1 MDFFEINRVLEELAR
16 NFAAPCATTW
26 FKVTENTNP
35 SSEEYRDKVVSFMRL
50 FENAFSSG
58 FPERSVNTKELKEFI
73 DQSLRYQI
81 SNVLSGS
88 NKEVEKRYKYYV
100 DHGY

>member
-1 MDFFEINRVLEELAR
+1 MDFFEINRVLEEIPR
-16 NFAAPCATTW
+16 TFAAPCATTW
-26 FKVTENTNP
+26 FKVTENANP

-58 FPERSVNTKELKEFI
+58 FPEESDNTKVLREYI
-73 DQSLRYQI
+73 DQSLKDQI
-81 SNVLSGS
+81 SIVLSGS

-100 DHGY
+100 NHGY

>member
-16 NFAAPCATTW
+16 TFAAPCATTW
-26 FKVTENTNP
+26 FKVTENANP

-58 FPERSVNTKELKEFI
+58 FPEGSVNTKELREFI

-100 DHGY
+100 NHGY

>member
-1 MDFFEINRVLEELAR
+1 MDFFEINRVLEELPR
-16 NFAAPCATTW
+16 TFAAPCATTW
-26 FKVTENTNP
+26 FKVTENANP

-58 FPERSVNTKELKEFI
+58 FPEGSVNTKVLREFI

-100 DHGY
+100 NHGY